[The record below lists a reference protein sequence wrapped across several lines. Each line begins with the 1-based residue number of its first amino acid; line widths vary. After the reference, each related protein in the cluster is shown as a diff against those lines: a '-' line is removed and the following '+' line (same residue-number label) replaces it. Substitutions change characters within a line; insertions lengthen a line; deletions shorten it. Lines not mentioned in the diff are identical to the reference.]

1 MPSWWQEPYKGKTP
15 PKDLPPL
22 PRNLYP
28 PSVVN
33 KDKSKKPS
41 KPGPDVLAMKR
52 AISRG
57 GRWPWQEFDDEY
69 SDKFA
74 LGNPSSDVANSGVAG
89 FQRQMKIEPDS
100 GWIGPNS
107 YSALSYALVPDGFPH
122 AGEHLFDSKA
132 IDLLN
137 QAYNEFHGASSA
149 ALKRKAIPSP
159 NYSSRGGA
167 QVRLIVIHTA
177 EGARTIEEL
186 GNFFASSSS
195 QVSSHVGIDDKAG
208 TIGEYVKRGNKAWT
222 AANANP
228 VAVQAELC
236 AFANWSTAEWNKHP
250 NMLQN
255 CARWIAEEAS
265 AFGIPITKLNPTQAQ
280 GSGKGVCQ
288 HSDLG
293 SWGGG
298 HWDCGGSF
306 PIDDV
311 LSEARKV

>member
-1 MPSWWQEPYKGKTP
+1 MPSWWQQPYKGATP
-15 PKDLPPL
+15 PKGLPPL

-28 PSVVN
+28 PSGKN
-33 KDKSKKPS
+33 KGKTPS
-41 KPGPDVLAMKR
+41 KPGPDVKAMKR
-52 AISRG
+52 AVSRG
-57 GRWPWQEFDDEY
+57 GRWPWQEFDEEY
-69 SDKFA
+69 SDRFA
-74 LGNPSSDVANSGVAG
+74 LGNPSSEVANSGMAG

-100 GWIGPNS
+100 GWVGPQT
-107 YSALSYALVPDGFPH
+107 YSALSYALVPEGRQH
-122 AGEHLFDSKA
+122 SGEHLFDSVC

-137 QAYNEFHGASSA
+137 QAYDMFAGMPTEK
-149 ALKRKAIPSP
+149 LTRKAIPSP
-159 NYSSRGGA
+159 NYSSRGGSK
-167 QVRLIVIHTA
+167 VRLIVIHTA

-195 QVSSHVGIDDKAG
+195 GVSSHTGIDDTPD
-208 TIGEYVKRGNKAWT
+208 TIAEYVKRGNKAWT

-228 VAVQAELC
+228 VAVQTELC
-236 AFANWSTAEWNKHP
+236 AFANWSKSEWNKHP
-250 NMLQN
+250 NMLEN

-265 AFGIPITKLNPTQAQ
+265 AFGLPISKLSAAQAQ

-288 HSDLG
+288 HADLG

-311 LSEARKV
+311 LSEAKKI